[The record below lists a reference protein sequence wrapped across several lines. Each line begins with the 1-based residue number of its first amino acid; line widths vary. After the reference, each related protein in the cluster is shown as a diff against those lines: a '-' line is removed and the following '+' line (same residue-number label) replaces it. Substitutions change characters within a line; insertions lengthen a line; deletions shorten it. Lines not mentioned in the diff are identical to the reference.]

1 MKRFLQMTT
10 AAATAAV
17 LALGTVGFADA
28 LPEENLLP
36 AVGDVVEGFEV
47 IETRPFGMI
56 GADLTLFE
64 HQATGAKLV
73 YIANE
78 DTNRVFDL
86 TFLTRPLDD
95 TGLPHVFEHATLSG
109 SEKYPSDS
117 LFFNLSYQTYNTYM
131 NASTYS
137 VMTTY
142 PVASLSEAQLLK
154 YADFYTDSCLHP
166 MILENED
173 IFRTEAWR
181 YRMAG
186 MDEPLTMEGTVYS
199 EMLGAMNL
207 ARAASYNYYKNTFP
221 GSVVGF
227 NQGGDPDFIPEMT
240 WEALKSYHDIFYHP
254 SNCVAYLYGQFDD
267 YTAFLALLN
276 EAFAPYEKQDFKFV
290 DADYTPITSPVTV
303 SLPYAM
309 ENGTNTQNTSV
320 IYYAFVCPGLKDNAQ
335 EELVLNTLTD
345 LLISSSS
352 PLMLRLRKAL
362 PAGSFS
368 CYIDDTAP
376 DDAIVFSASSVNAE
390 DAELFKATVD
400 EALAD
405 VAANGF
411 DDQLVDTV
419 MASTALSIRLSG
431 ETSDLGTSIIPNL
444 AYSYA
449 TSGNIFS
456 YPDYV
461 DALDKMR
468 DWNAEGLYVN
478 AVNTWLV
485 GSERTALVSTYP
497 VPGAKEEHDAALA
510 QTLAAVKDGMTDEE
524 KQAIIDATNAEKVPS
539 DASEY
544 VRQLQ
549 AVTVE
554 SLPEEIVTYNV
565 KDEMGEDGIRRVETV
580 AGVEEVGRVGMWL
593 DIKGLP
599 QEAIHTFKLYTD
611 LVGEMDTAKH
621 THEELTAL
629 IDRYLYNVE
638 FRLSML
644 KSEEEDFIPYLR
656 MGFTAMDDDL
666 QAAYDLMHELAFE
679 TDFSDVTHLTE
690 VISAAKA
697 SLRASINNTGY
708 NMLLY
713 RAMAVTDAS
722 WRYYNYI
729 NFLDYYAYL
738 ERVEAQ
744 LAEYPSQVV
753 AALQSVQS
761 AINNST
767 NALYAFAGNEESIA
781 KSRACSDAFFA
792 SLGKEEITHVQ
803 YDLPV
808 PARREGII
816 LDTNVNFNALIADY
830 EALDMEE
837 YNGSLDVISSLVA
850 DMFLIPQLRDQYG
863 VYSPLS
869 GATDTVVYLLT
880 YRDPN
885 IAETYDVYAS
895 LADQIEALDVDQE
908 TLDGYILSSYAYYA
922 KSSGELTGAF
932 NALINTLDGTAQ
944 DKALGYM
951 RDIKN
956 MTPDN
961 VKESAEMYRALS
973 ANGIRSTVGS
983 ASAINANASRYDVIL
998 NPFNAVDT
1006 SEVEFTDAAEG
1017 SEHYDAV
1024 RFVFEEGLM
1033 APKADDAFGTDDA
1046 ATLGDLS
1053 EALYVLIGGSLGTPD
1068 DAVATFQGYGI
1079 APAGVDKTAELTKAD
1094 VNAVMVNFG
1103 AAVGMPIEPVFAE
1116 EAAEEPATRADI
1128 AEVMLALF
1136 AE

>member
-17 LALGTVGFADA
+17 LALGSVGFADA

-56 GADLTLFE
+56 GADVTLFE

-86 TFLTRPLDD
+86 VFLTRPLDE

-109 SEKYPSDS
+109 SEKYPSES

-137 VMTTY
+137 VMTSY
-142 PVASLSEAQLLK
+142 PVASLSEEQLLK

-173 IFRTEAWR
+173 IYRTEAWR
-181 YRMAG
+181 YRMAS
-186 MDEPLTMEGTVYS
+186 MEDPLTIEGTVYS
-199 EMLGAMNL
+199 EMLGSMTLSRQAG
-207 ARAASYNYYKNTFP
+207 YNFYKTAFP
-221 GSVVGF
+221 GSVVGL
-227 NQGGDPDFIPEMT
+227 NHGGDPDHIPEMT
-240 WEALKSYHDIFYHP
+240 WDALKAYHDRFYHP
-254 SNCVAYLYGQFDD
+254 SNSVAYLYGQFDD

-276 EAFAPYEKQDFKFV
+276 EAFAPYEKQEFQFV
-290 DADYTPITSPVTV
+290 DADYTPITSPVTA
-303 SLPYAM
+303 SLPYAV
-309 ENGTNTQNTSV
+309 ENGTNTQNISV
-320 IYYAFVCPGLKDNAQ
+320 IQYAFVCPGLRDDAD
-335 EELVLNTLTD
+335 EEMILNTLTD
-345 LLISSSS
+345 LLVSSAS
-352 PLMLRLRKAL
+352 PLMIKLRRVL
-362 PAGSFS
+362 PAGSFA
-368 CYIDDTAP
+368 CYIDTTSP
-376 DDAIVFSASSVNAE
+376 DAAIVFTANNVNAE

-411 DDQLVDTV
+411 DGQLVDTV
-419 MASTALSIRLSG
+419 MASTALAIRLTG
-431 ETSDLGTSIIPNL
+431 ESADLGVNIIPSL
-444 AYSYA
+444 AYDYA
-449 TSGNIFS
+449 VSGDVFS
-456 YPDYV
+456 YMDYV
-461 DALDKMR
+461 DALGNMEA
-468 DWNAEGLYVN
+468 WNSEGHYMN
-478 AVNTWLV
+478 AVNTWLI
-485 GSERTALVSTYP
+485 GNERTALVSTYP
-497 VPGAKEEHDAALA
+497 VAGAKEAHDAALA
-510 QTLAAVKDGMTDEE
+510 EALAALKETMTDEE
-524 KQAIIDATNAEKVPS
+524 KQAIIDATNAVKEPD

-554 SLPEEIVTYNV
+554 SLPEEIVTYDV

-580 AGVEEVGRVGMWL
+580 AGVEQVGRAGIWL

-599 QEAIHTFKLYTD
+599 QEGIHAFKLYTD
-611 LVGEMDTAKH
+611 LVGEMDTTSH
-621 THEELTAL
+621 THEELNAL
-629 IDRYLYNVE
+629 IERYLYGVE
-638 FRLSML
+638 FRLSL
-644 KSEEEDFIPYLR
+644 LDSEEEDYIPYLR

-666 QAAYDLMHELAFE
+666 EEAYDLLHELAFE
-679 TDFSDVTHLTE
+679 TDFSDVERLKE
-690 VISAAKA
+690 VVSAAKT
-697 SLRASINNTGY
+697 SLRATINSQGY

-713 RAMAVTDAS
+713 RAMAVTDES

-729 NFLDYYAYL
+729 NYLDYYAFL
-738 ERVEAQ
+738 EAVESALDQ
-744 LAEYPSQVV
+744 NPEAVIAMLQGIE
-753 AALQSVQS
+753 AAV
-761 AINNST
+761 NNST

-781 KSRACSDAFFA
+781 LSRTYADAFFA
-792 SLGKEEITHVQ
+792 SLGKEEIEHED

-816 LDTNVNFNALIADY
+816 LDTNVNFNSLIADY
-830 EALDMEE
+830 EALDMED
-837 YNGSLDVISSLVA
+837 YNGSLDVISTLVS

-863 VYSPLS
+863 VYTPFS
-869 GATDTVVYLLT
+869 GATDSVVYMLT

-895 LADQIEALDVDQE
+895 IGDQLEAMDVDQE

-932 NALINTLDGTAQ
+932 NALVNALNGTAQ
-944 DKALGYM
+944 DETLGYM
-951 RDIKN
+951 RDIKAV
-956 MTPDN
+956 TPDV
-961 VKESAEMYRALS
+961 VKASAEMYRALN

-983 ASAINANASRYDVIL
+983 ASAINGNASRYDVIL

-1006 SEVEFTDAAEG
+1006 SKVEFTDAAEG

-1024 RFVFEEGLM
+1024 RFAFEEGLM
-1033 APKADDAFGTDDA
+1033 AAKADDAFGTDDT
-1046 ATLGDLS
+1046 ATLGELS
-1053 EALYVLIGGSLGTPD
+1053 EALYVLIGGTLGTPD
-1068 DAVATFQGYGI
+1068 EAVATFQGYGI
-1079 APAGVDKTAELTKAD
+1079 VPADVDKDQELTKAD
-1094 VNAVMVNFG
+1094 VNGVMVNFG
-1103 AAVGMPIEPVFAE
+1103 AAVGMPIEPLFEE

-1128 AEVMLALF
+1128 AEIMYALF
-1136 AE
+1136 SE